1 MKYIFISC
9 VLATI
14 ILANTMARTNS
25 EQILLEEKAM
35 SKERMKELLERI
47 LVDPQYLALDVDVQ
61 LRILIA
67 ISKILE
73 SHQKKFMHES
83 SSETNGFYFI

>member
-1 MKYIFISC
+1 MKNIFISC

-25 EQILLEEKAM
+25 EILEEKAM
-35 SKERMKELLERI
+35 SKEHMKELLERI
-47 LVDPQYLALDVDVQ
+47 LVDPQYLALDVNVQ

-83 SSETNGFYFI
+83 NSETNGFYFI

>member
-25 EQILLEEKAM
+25 EQILEEKAM

-83 SSETNGFYFI
+83 SGETNGFYFI

>member
-1 MKYIFISC
+1 MKNIFISC

-14 ILANTMARTNS
+14 ILANMMARTNC
-25 EQILLEEKAM
+25 EQILEEKAM

-83 SSETNGFYFI
+83 SSETNGFYFLR